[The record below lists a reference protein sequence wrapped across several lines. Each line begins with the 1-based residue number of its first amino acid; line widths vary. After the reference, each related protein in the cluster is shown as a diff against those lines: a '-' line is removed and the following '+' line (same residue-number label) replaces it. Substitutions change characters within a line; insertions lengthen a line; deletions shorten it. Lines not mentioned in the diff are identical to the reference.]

1 MKKLIVISTLVLSM
15 AGSWGCRTS
24 AVVKTQPEPPAV
36 VVRPA
41 SPHPDYIWID
51 NEWIWSGGR
60 YVYKEGYWAPPRTGH
75 VWVGGHWVQRKK
87 GWYWEKGRWS

>member
-1 MKKLIVISTLVLSM
+1 MKKLVVISTLALSLM
-15 AGSWGCRTS
+15 VGSSGCRTR
-24 AVVKTQPEPPAV
+24 AV

-51 NEWIWSGGR
+51 NEWIWNGGK

-75 VWVGGHWVQRKK
+75 VWVAGHWVQKKK
-87 GWYWEKGRWS
+87 GWYWEKGHWR